1 MRKAIGALVA
11 SAMLVALMA
20 APALADKP
28 ITISDSDTFTD
39 VNPCSG
45 LEHEIS
51 IDLIITIHEHRNNL
65 VVQVD
70 GTVVTDDG
78 FVGSGHETFVD
89 NGNIVTGTL
98 NFVVDNPETGAK
110 FTVKGHFTFDIRN
123 NELRVDRFV
132 FNCVKDAS

>member
-1 MRKAIGALVA
+1 MSKAIGALVA
-11 SAMLVALMA
+11 SAMLVVLMA

-28 ITISDSDTFTD
+28 FTISDSETFTD

-45 LEHEIS
+45 LEHEITR
-51 IDLIITIHEHRNNL
+51 DFTLTIHEHRNNV

-70 GTVVTDDG
+70 STVVTDDG
-78 FVGSGHETFVD
+78 FEGSGHETFVD

-98 NFVVDNPETGAK
+98 NFVLDNPETGAK

-123 NELRVDRFV
+123 NELRVERFV
-132 FNCVKDAS
+132 FNCVKDG